1 MLEASGQ
8 GEQGF
13 GLAELAGASSSS
25 GLLWWEQAGSHQH
38 GLSLSADLVEPSLQ
52 GCPCFQLQQ
61 DVCFSFFLTELMES
75 INKPQL
81 TSSPSLMSLPV
92 HTPTLCLTK
101 NPLCTSLLH
110 THGVAAPIRLLCVP
124 CCNPAPGGL
133 TTVLLQLPHPT
144 DARSSPLPTPGPELA
159 RRWGAA
165 HGKWGPNQV
174 CFPDKAQHG
183 LWSL

>member
-1 MLEASGQ
+1 MVGAGRVPPAW
-8 GEQGF
+8 
-13 GLAELAGASSSS
+13 AEPLCRPGGTIPAGVSVFPAPTRC
-25 GLLWWEQAGSHQH
+25 L
-38 GLSLSADLVEPSLQ
+38 
-52 GCPCFQLQQ
+52 F
-61 DVCFSFFLTELMES
+61 FFFLIELMES

-101 NPLCTSLLH
+101 NPLCMSLLH

-124 CCNPAPGGL
+124 CCSPAPGGL
-133 TTVLLQLPHPT
+133 TTILLWFPHPT
-144 DARSSPLPTPGPELA
+144 DARSSPLPIPGPDLA